1 MARWIKALS
10 LGLVLTLCLSLCGF
24 SRDCAD
30 IRRQVLRVH
39 ILANSDNADD
49 QQLKLSVR
57 DAVIE
62 AAAGLFDG
70 VTQMPDAKAVAEARL
85 EELCRVAQCAV
96 YDAGY
101 DYAVTANVTRM
112 YFNTREYDTGTLPAG
127 VYDAL
132 RIVIG
137 KGKGRN
143 WWCVAFPPLCVA
155 SATDHA
161 ATLSDVLT
169 SKQQDMVEQ
178 PQKYAVRF
186 KVVEWMEE
194 IGQTVREWL

>member
-10 LGLVLTLCLSLCGF
+10 VGLALSLCLSLCGF
-24 SRDCAD
+24 SRECAG
-30 IRRQVLRVH
+30 IRQQVLRLHV
-39 ILANSDNADD
+39 LANSDTASD
-49 QQLKLSVR
+49 QELKLQVR
-57 DAVIE
+57 DAVIK

-70 VTQMPDAKAVAEARL
+70 VTQVTDAKTVAEEHL
-85 EELCRVAQCAV
+85 DDLCRVAQNAV

-101 DYAVTANVTRM
+101 DYGVSATVTSM
-112 YFNTREYDTGTLPAG
+112 YFNTRDYDSGTLPAG

-137 KGKGRN
+137 RGEGKN

-169 SKQQDMVEQ
+169 ADQQDIVEH
-178 PQKYAVRF
+178 PQQYEVRF
-186 KVVEWMEE
+186 KVVEWAEE
-194 IGQTVREWL
+194 IKHTVAEWM